1 LSSPTPN
8 SILEN
13 EPSDEDKVLDLT
25 LRPKTWDQYIGQ
37 ERIKKNLKIIL
48 QAAQKRKESPE
59 HLLFYGGSGL
69 GKTTISRI
77 FAKEMGANLHITT
90 GPAIEK
96 VGDLASILTNLSD
109 GDVLFLDECHRVN
122 RVCEEYLYPAMEDFK
137 LNIIIGKGPMARIID
152 MKLNRFTLI
161 GATTRMALL
170 SSPLRNRFGATFQL
184 DYYNNEELEQIVQNS
199 AEILGIKIEPRA
211 RKIIAERARFT
222 PRVVNRL
229 LKRTRDWA
237 QVEGKGVITEN
248 IANRALDFL
257 EIDRLGLETGDRKVL
272 ETIIKKFDGGPVG
285 IQSLAAA
292 SGEDQ
297 DAILDVYEPYLMQL
311 GFVQRTP
318 RGRIASKSAYEHL
331 GIKYTG
337 TQNLL

>member
-1 LSSPTPN
+1 MSSPTNN

-137 LNIIIGKGPMARIID
+137 LNIILGKGPMARIMD
-152 MKLNRFTLI
+152 MKLNKFTLI
-161 GATTRMALL
+161 GATTRVALL

-184 DYYNNEELEQIVQNS
+184 DYYNNKELEQIAQNS
-199 AEILGIKIEPRA
+199 AEILDIEIEPEA
-211 RKIIAERARFT
+211 RKIIAQRARFT

-248 IANRALDFL
+248 IAERALDFL
-257 EIDRLGLETGDRKVL
+257 EIDHMGLETGDRRVL
-272 ETIIKKFDGGPVG
+272 ETIIKKFGGGPVG

-297 DAILDVYEPYLMQL
+297 EAILDIYEPYLMQL
-311 GFVQRTP
+311 GFIQRTP
-318 RGRIASKSAYEHL
+318 RGRIALKSAYEHL